1 MEGMLLSTST
11 KDQDLLPQLN
21 YNLAILNKSGNASK
35 VSGFKQLQITNS
47 TFNNLLHMWTK
58 GHLNDIPIAVF

>member
-47 TFNNLLHMWTK
+47 TFNNLLHM
-58 GHLNDIPIAVF
+58 